1 MPSDKLIIETPEQV
15 HLEFV
20 LADVGSRFMA
30 MVADTLIQIVLIL
43 ALIILDETLGKGLMF
58 SRLGG
63 YNAWMVALVIFL
75 YYCIYWGYFAVFE
88 AVWNGQTPGKR
99 WAGIRVIKQSGRP
112 INAWEAIARNLMRVI
127 DGQPGILYAVG
138 VVTMLV
144 NSKSRRLGDFVGGT
158 LVVHDKKGQEADLF
172 FTAEKKSEYG
182 MQQAA
187 LLAVPELEL
196 IETFLARRAELP
208 ESVRTENARRIAQMI
223 CSRLGMDA
231 RSCYADPE
239 NFLEGIV
246 REFRSHAQYR

>member
-30 MVADTLIQIVLIL
+30 MFADTMIQFVLYL
-43 ALIILDETLGKGLMF
+43 VLIILNETLGGGSLF
-58 SRLGG
+58 SRLTG
-63 YNAWMVALVIFL
+63 YSAWVVALLILL

-88 AVWNGQTPGKR
+88 ALWNGQTPGKR
-99 WAGIRVIKQSGRP
+99 WAGIRVIKESGRP
-112 INAWEAIARNLMRVI
+112 INTWEAIARNLMRII
-127 DGQPGILYAVG
+127 DGQPVIFYAVG

-144 NSKSRRLGDFVGGT
+144 NSKSRRLGDFVAGT
-158 LVVHDKKGQEADLF
+158 LVVHDKKGQGADLF
-172 FTAEKKSEYG
+172 FTAEKKSEFG
-182 MQQAA
+182 MHQAGR
-187 LLAVPELEL
+187 LAVPELEL

-239 NFLEGIV
+239 NFLEVIV